1 VIYLISLLI
10 FSGVIIILVFVLLF
24 VEAKVTTQG
33 SHTITINDSK
43 DDALTVSGN
52 PTLLSA
58 LSQNE
63 IFLPSACGGSGS
75 CAMCKCKVVDG
86 GGAILPTELAHLSRK
101 EKLENIRL
109 SCQLKVKEDMAIQ
122 VPESI
127 FGIKKV
133 PATVVSNDN
142 VSTFIKELVL
152 EPAEPIEFE
161 AGSYIQIDVP
171 EYELTFKDFHIDSKY
186 VSEWK
191 KYNLFDLAAKGIKP
205 GFRAYS
211 MANAPHEKDIIKL
224 NIRIATPPPGTEGI
238 PPGFGSSFV
247 FGLKPGDNVTISGPY
262 GDFMARDTQRE
273 MCFVGG
279 GAGMAPLR
287 SHILHQLE
295 GINSGRKI
303 SFWYGARSVKE
314 MFYHEEFTD
323 LAKRYD
329 NFTYHVGLSSP
340 EKEDHWN
347 GLTGFIHTHLID
359 SYLNDHEDPTE
370 IEYYLCGPPPM
381 IDAVIESLYELGVED
396 DMIFYDKFS

>member
-1 VIYLISLLI
+1 VIYLVSLLI

-58 LSQNE
+58 LAQND

-75 CAMCKCKVVDG
+75 CAMCKCKVTDG

-101 EKLENIRL
+101 EKLEGVRL
-109 SCQLKVKEDMAIQ
+109 SCQLKVKQDMAIQ

-133 PATVVSNDN
+133 NAVVVSNDN

-152 EPAEPIEFE
+152 EPEEPIEFE
-161 AGSYIQIDVP
+161 AGAYIQIDVP
-171 EYELTFKDFHIDSKY
+171 EYELTFKDFQIDSKY

-211 MANAPHEKDIIKL
+211 MANPPHEKDIIKL
-224 NIRIATPPPGTEGI
+224 NVRIATPPPGTESI
-238 PPGFGSSFV
+238 PPGFGSSFI
-247 FGLKPGDNVTISGPY
+247 FGLKPGDKVQISGPY
-262 GDFMARDTQRE
+262 GDFMAKDTDKE
-273 MCFVGG
+273 MCFIGG

-295 GINSGRKI
+295 GINSGRKM

-323 LAKRYD
+323 LAERYD
-329 NFTYHVGLSSP
+329 NFTYHIALSSP
-340 EKEDHWN
+340 EKEDNWT

-359 SYLNDHEDPTE
+359 SYLKDHEDPTE

-381 IDAVIESLYELGVED
+381 IDAVIESLYDLGVED
-396 DMIFYDKFS
+396 DMIFFDKFS

>member
-10 FSGVIIILVFVLLF
+10 FSGVIIVLVFVLLF

-33 SHTITINDSK
+33 SHAITINDSK
-43 DDALTVSGN
+43 EDTLTVSGN

-58 LSQNE
+58 LSRND

-75 CAMCKCKVVDG
+75 CAMCKCKVTDG

-101 EKLENIRL
+101 EKLEGVRL
-109 SCQLKVKEDMAIQ
+109 SCQLKVKQDMAIQ

-133 PATVVSNDN
+133 NAIVVSNDN

-152 EPAEPIEFE
+152 EPEESIEFE

-171 EYELTFKDFHIDSKY
+171 EYELTFKDFHINSKY

-211 MANAPHEKDIIKL
+211 MANPPHEKDIVKL
-224 NIRIATPPPGTEGI
+224 NVRIATPPPGTESI
-238 PPGFGSSFV
+238 PPGFGSSFI
-247 FGLKPGDNVTISGPY
+247 FGLKPGDKVKISGPY
-262 GDFMARDTQRE
+262 GDFMAKDTDKE
-273 MCFVGG
+273 MCFLGG

-295 GINSGRKI
+295 GIDSRRKI
-303 SFWYGARSVKE
+303 TFWYGARSVKE
-314 MFYHEEFTD
+314 MFYHEEFLD
-323 LAKRYD
+323 LEKRFD
-329 NFTYHVGLSSP
+329 NFTYHVALSAP
-340 EKEDHWN
+340 EKEDNWN
-347 GLTGFIHTHLID
+347 GLTGFVHIHLID
-359 SYLNDHEDPTE
+359 SYLKEHEDPTE

-381 IDAVIESLYELGVED
+381 IDAVIDDLYEMGVED

>member
-1 VIYLISLLI
+1 MIYLVSLLI

-58 LSQNE
+58 LAQND

-75 CAMCKCKVVDG
+75 CAMCKCKVTDG

-109 SCQLKVKEDMAIQ
+109 SCQLKVKQDMAIQ

-133 PATVVSNDN
+133 NAVVVSNDN

-152 EPAEPIEFE
+152 EPEEPIEFE
-161 AGSYIQIDVP
+161 AGAYIQIDVP
-171 EYELTFKDFHIDSKY
+171 EYELTFKDFQIDSKY

-211 MANAPHEKDIIKL
+211 MANPPHEKDIVKL
-224 NIRIATPPPGTEGI
+224 NVRIATPPPGTESI
-238 PPGFGSSFV
+238 PPGFGSSFI
-247 FGLKPGDNVTISGPY
+247 FGLKPGDKVQISGPY
-262 GDFMARDTQRE
+262 GDFMAKDTDKE
-273 MCFVGG
+273 MCFIGG

-295 GINSGRKI
+295 GINSGRKM

-323 LAKRYD
+323 LAERYD
-329 NFTYHVGLSSP
+329 NFTYHIALSSP
-340 EKEDHWN
+340 EKEDNWT

-359 SYLNDHEDPTE
+359 SYLKDHEDPTE

-381 IDAVIESLYELGVED
+381 IDAVIESLYDLGVED
-396 DMIFYDKFS
+396 DMIFFDKFS

>member
-1 VIYLISLLI
+1 MIYLISLLI
-10 FSGVIIILVFVLLF
+10 FSGVIIVLVFVLLF

-33 SHTITINDSK
+33 SHTITINK
-43 DDALTVSGN
+43 DKENALSVSGN

-58 LSQNE
+58 LSRND

-75 CAMCKCKVVDG
+75 CAMCKCKVIEG

-101 EKLENIRL
+101 EKLEGVRL
-109 SCQLKVKEDMAIQ
+109 SCQLKVKQDMAIQ

-133 PATVVSNDN
+133 NAVVVSNDN

-152 EPAEPIEFE
+152 EPEEPIEFE
-161 AGSYIQIDVP
+161 AGAYVQIDVP
-171 EYELTFKDFHIDSKY
+171 EYELTFKDFQIDSKY

-191 KYNLFDLAAKGIKP
+191 KYKLFDLAAKGIKP

-211 MANAPHEKDIIKL
+211 MANPPHEKDIVKL
-224 NIRIATPPPGTEGI
+224 NVRIATPPPGTEGI
-238 PPGFGSSFV
+238 PPGFGSSFI
-247 FGLKPGDNVTISGPY
+247 FGLNPGDEVKISGPY
-262 GDFMARDTQRE
+262 GDFMAKDTDKE
-273 MCFVGG
+273 MCFIGG

-295 GINSGRKI
+295 GIDSGRKI

-314 MFYHEEFTD
+314 MFYHEEFLD
-323 LAKRYD
+323 LEKRFD
-329 NFTYHVGLSSP
+329 NFTYHVALSSP
-340 EKEDHWN
+340 EKEDNWT
-347 GLTGFIHTHLID
+347 GPTGFVHVHLID
-359 SYLNDHEDPTE
+359 SYLKDHEDPTE

-381 IDAVIESLYELGVED
+381 IDAVIDSLYELGVED
-396 DMIFYDKFS
+396 DMIFFDKFS

>member
-1 VIYLISLLI
+1 MIYLISLLI

-43 DDALTVSGN
+43 DDTLTVSGN

-58 LSQNE
+58 LAQNE

-75 CAMCKCKVVDG
+75 CAMCKCKVKDG

-133 PATVVSNDN
+133 NAVVVSNDN

-152 EPAEPIEFE
+152 EPEEPIEFE
-161 AGSYIQIDVP
+161 AGAYIQIDVP

-247 FGLKPGDNVTISGPY
+247 FGLKPGDKVKISGPY
-262 GDFMARDTQRE
+262 GDFMAKDTDKE
-273 MCFVGG
+273 MCFIGG

-295 GINSGRKI
+295 GINSNRKI

-323 LAKRYD
+323 LAERYD
-329 NFTYHVGLSSP
+329 NFTYHVALSSP
-340 EKEDHWN
+340 EKEDNWT

-396 DMIFYDKFS
+396 DMIFFDKFS

>member
-1 VIYLISLLI
+1 MIYLISLLI
-10 FSGVIIILVFVLLF
+10 FSGVIIVLVFVLLF

-43 DDALTVSGN
+43 EDTLTVSGN

-58 LSQNE
+58 LSRND

-75 CAMCKCKVVDG
+75 CAMCKCKVTDG

-101 EKLENIRL
+101 EKLEGVRL
-109 SCQLKVKEDMAIQ
+109 SCQLKVKQDMAIQ

-133 PATVVSNDN
+133 NAIVVSNDN

-152 EPAEPIEFE
+152 EPEESIEFE
-161 AGSYIQIDVP
+161 AGAYIQIDVP
-171 EYELTFKDFHIDSKY
+171 EYELTFKDFNIDSKY

-211 MANAPHEKDIIKL
+211 MANPPHEKDIVKL
-224 NIRIATPPPGTEGI
+224 NVRIATPPPGTESI
-238 PPGFGSSFV
+238 PPGFGSSFI
-247 FGLKPGDNVTISGPY
+247 FGLKPGDKVQISGPY
-262 GDFMARDTQRE
+262 GDFMAKDTDKE

-295 GINSGRKI
+295 GIDSKRKI
-303 SFWYGARSVKE
+303 TFWYGARSVKE
-314 MFYHEEFTD
+314 MFYHEEFLD
-323 LAKRYD
+323 LEKRFD
-329 NFTYHVGLSSP
+329 NFTYHVALSAP
-340 EKEDHWN
+340 EKEDNWT
-347 GLTGFIHTHLID
+347 GLTGFVHIHLID
-359 SYLNDHEDPTE
+359 SYLKEHEDPTE

-381 IDAVIESLYELGVED
+381 IDAVIEDLYEMGVED

>member
-1 VIYLISLLI
+1 MIYLISLLI

-43 DDALTVSGN
+43 EDSLTVSGN

-58 LSQNE
+58 LAQNE

-75 CAMCKCKVVDG
+75 CAMCKCKVKDG

-133 PATVVSNDN
+133 NAVVVSNDN
-142 VSTFIKELVL
+142 VSTFIKELVIAP
-152 EPAEPIEFE
+152 EEPIAFE
-161 AGSYIQIDVP
+161 AGAYIQIDVP

-191 KYNLFDLAAKGIKP
+191 KYNLFSLAAKGIKP

-211 MANAPHEKDIIKL
+211 MANPPHEKDIVKL
-224 NIRIATPPPGTEGI
+224 NVRIATPPPGTESI
-238 PPGFGSSFV
+238 PPGFGSSFI
-247 FGLKPGDNVTISGPY
+247 FGLKPGDKIKISGPY
-262 GDFMARDTQRE
+262 GDFMAKDTDKE
-273 MCFVGG
+273 MCFIGG

-323 LAKRYD
+323 LAERYD
-329 NFTYHVGLSSP
+329 NFTYHVALSSP
-340 EKEDHWN
+340 EKEDNWT
-347 GLTGFIHTHLID
+347 GLTGFVHTHLID

-381 IDAVIESLYELGVED
+381 IDAVIDSLYELGVED

>member
-1 VIYLISLLI
+1 VIYLVSLLI

-58 LSQNE
+58 LAQND

-75 CAMCKCKVVDG
+75 CAMCKCKVTDG

-109 SCQLKVKEDMAIQ
+109 SCQLKVKQDMAIQ

-133 PATVVSNDN
+133 NAVVVSNDN

-152 EPAEPIEFE
+152 EPEEPIEFE
-161 AGSYIQIDVP
+161 AGAYIQIDVP
-171 EYELTFKDFHIDSKY
+171 EYELTFKDFQIDSKY

-211 MANAPHEKDIIKL
+211 MANPPHEKDIIKL
-224 NIRIATPPPGTEGI
+224 NVRIATPPPGTESI
-238 PPGFGSSFV
+238 PPGFGSSFI
-247 FGLKPGDNVTISGPY
+247 FGLKPGDKVQISGPY
-262 GDFMARDTQRE
+262 GDFMAKDTDKE
-273 MCFVGG
+273 MCFIGG

-295 GINSGRKI
+295 GINSGRKM

-323 LAKRYD
+323 LAERYD
-329 NFTYHVGLSSP
+329 NFTYHIALSSP
-340 EKEDHWN
+340 EKEDNWT

-359 SYLNDHEDPTE
+359 SYLKDHEDPTE

-381 IDAVIESLYELGVED
+381 IDAVIESLYDLGVED
-396 DMIFYDKFS
+396 DMIFFDKFS

>member
-1 VIYLISLLI
+1 MIYLISLLI

-43 DDALTVSGN
+43 EDALTVSGN

-58 LSQNE
+58 LSQND

-75 CAMCKCKVVDG
+75 CAMCKCKLTDG

-101 EKLENIRL
+101 EKLEGVRL
-109 SCQLKVKEDMAIQ
+109 SCQLKVKQDMAIQ

-133 PATVVSNDN
+133 NAIVVSNDN
-142 VSTFIKELVL
+142 VSTFIKELIL
-152 EPAEPIEFE
+152 EPEEFIEFE
-161 AGSYIQIDVP
+161 AGSYIQLDVP
-171 EYELTFKDFHIDSKY
+171 EYELTFKDFNIDSKY

-191 KYNLFDLAAKGIKP
+191 KYNLFDLAARGIKP

-211 MANAPHEKDIIKL
+211 MANAPHEKDIVKL
-224 NIRIATPPPGTEGI
+224 NVRIATPPPGTESI
-238 PPGFGSSFV
+238 PPGFGSSFI
-247 FGLKPGDNVTISGPY
+247 FGLKPGDKVKISGPY
-262 GDFMARDTQRE
+262 GEFKAKDTEKE

-295 GINSGRKI
+295 GIDSKRKI
-303 SFWYGARSVKE
+303 TFWYGARSVKE
-314 MFYHEEFTD
+314 MFYHEEFLD
-323 LAKRYD
+323 LEKRFD
-329 NFTYHVGLSSP
+329 NFTYHVALSAP
-340 EKEDHWN
+340 EKEDNWN
-347 GLTGFIHTHLID
+347 GLTGFVHIHLID
-359 SYLNDHEDPTE
+359 SYLKEHEDPTE

-381 IDAVIESLYELGVED
+381 IDAVIEDLYEMGVED
-396 DMIFYDKFS
+396 DMIFFDKFS

>member
-1 VIYLISLLI
+1 MIYLISLLI

-33 SHTITINDSK
+33 SHTITINK
-43 DDALTVSGN
+43 DKENALSVSGN

-58 LSQNE
+58 LSRNE

-75 CAMCKCKVVDG
+75 CAMCKCKVTDG

-101 EKLENIRL
+101 EKLEGVRL
-109 SCQLKVKEDMAIQ
+109 SCQLKVKQDMAIQ

-133 PATVVSNDN
+133 NAIVVSNDN

-152 EPAEPIEFE
+152 EPEEPIEFE
-161 AGSYIQIDVP
+161 AGAYIQIDVP
-171 EYELTFKDFHIDSKY
+171 EYELTFKDFNIDSKY

-191 KYNLFDLAAKGIKP
+191 KYNLFSLAAKGINP

-211 MANAPHEKDIIKL
+211 MANPPHEKDIVKL
-224 NIRIATPPPGTEGI
+224 NVRIATPPQGTEGI
-238 PPGFGSSFV
+238 PPGFGSSFI
-247 FGLKPGDNVTISGPY
+247 FGLEPGDKVKISGPY
-262 GDFMARDTQRE
+262 GDFMAKDTDKE

-287 SHILHQLE
+287 SHILHQLN
-295 GINSGRKI
+295 GINSKRKI
-303 SFWYGARSVKE
+303 TFWYGARSVKE
-314 MFYHEEFTD
+314 MFYHEEFLD
-323 LAKRYD
+323 LEKRFD
-329 NFTYHVGLSSP
+329 NFTYHVALSAP
-340 EKEDHWN
+340 EKDDNWT
-347 GLTGFIHTHLID
+347 GLTGFVHVHLID
-359 SYLNDHEDPTE
+359 SYLKDHEDPTE

>member
-1 VIYLISLLI
+1 MIYLISLLI
-10 FSGVIIILVFVLLF
+10 FSGVIIVLVFVLLF

-33 SHTITINDSK
+33 SHTITINKDKDS
-43 DDALTVSGN
+43 ALTVAGN

-58 LSQNE
+58 LSSND

-75 CAMCKCKVVDG
+75 CAMCKCKVTEG
-86 GGAILPTELAHLSRK
+86 GGAILPTELAHLSRR
-101 EKLENIRL
+101 EKLEGVRL
-109 SCQLKVKEDMAIQ
+109 SCQLKVKQDMAIQ

-133 PATVVSNDN
+133 NAIVLSNDN

-152 EPAEPIEFE
+152 EPEEPIEFE
-161 AGSYIQIDVP
+161 AGAYIQIDVP
-171 EYELTFKDFHIDSKY
+171 KYDLTFKDFHIDSKY

-191 KYNLFDLAAKGIKP
+191 KYNLFDLAAKGINP

-211 MANAPHEKDIIKL
+211 MANPPHEKDIVTL
-224 NIRIATPPPGTEGI
+224 NVRIATPPPGTEGI
-238 PPGFGSSFV
+238 PPGFGSSFI
-247 FGLKPGDNVTISGPY
+247 FGLKPGDKIKISGPY
-262 GDFMARDTQRE
+262 GDFMAKDTNNE

-295 GINSGRKI
+295 GIDSGRKI
-303 SFWYGARSVKE
+303 TFWYGARSVKE
-314 MFYHEEFTD
+314 MFYHEEFLD
-323 LAKRYD
+323 LEKRFD
-329 NFTYHVGLSSP
+329 NFTYHVALSDP
-340 EKEDHWN
+340 DKEDNWT
-347 GLTGFIHTHLID
+347 GPTGFVHAHLID
-359 SYLNDHEDPTE
+359 SYIKEHEDPTE

-381 IDAVIESLYELGVED
+381 IDAVIESLYDMGVED

>member
-1 VIYLISLLI
+1 MIYLISLLI

-43 DDALTVSGN
+43 DEPLTVSGN

-58 LSQNE
+58 LAQNE

-75 CAMCKCKVVDG
+75 CAMCKCKVKDG

-127 FGIKKV
+127 FSIKKV
-133 PATVVSNDN
+133 NATVVSNDN

-152 EPAEPIEFE
+152 EPEEPIEFD
-161 AGSYIQIDVP
+161 AGAYIQIDVP

-247 FGLKPGDNVTISGPY
+247 FGLKPGDEVKISGPY
-262 GDFMARDTQRE
+262 GDFMAKDTDKE
-273 MCFVGG
+273 MCFIGG

-287 SHILHQLE
+287 SHILHQLK
-295 GINSGRKI
+295 GINSNRKI

-314 MFYHEEFTD
+314 MFYHEEFTE

-329 NFTYHVGLSSP
+329 NFTYHVALSSP
-340 EKEDHWN
+340 EKEDNWT
-347 GLTGFIHTHLID
+347 GLTGFVHTHLIE
-359 SYLNDHEDPTE
+359 SYLKNHEDPTE

-381 IDAVIESLYELGVED
+381 IDAVIDSLYELGVED

>member
-1 VIYLISLLI
+1 VIYLVSLLI

-58 LSQNE
+58 LAQND

-75 CAMCKCKVVDG
+75 CAMCKCKVTDG

-109 SCQLKVKEDMAIQ
+109 SCQLKVKQDMAIQ

-133 PATVVSNDN
+133 NAVVVSNDN

-152 EPAEPIEFE
+152 EPEEPIEFE
-161 AGSYIQIDVP
+161 AGAYIQIDVP
-171 EYELTFKDFHIDSKY
+171 EYELTFKDFQIDSKY

-211 MANAPHEKDIIKL
+211 MANPPHEKDIVKL
-224 NIRIATPPPGTEGI
+224 NVRIATPPPGTESI
-238 PPGFGSSFV
+238 PPGFGSSFI
-247 FGLKPGDNVTISGPY
+247 FGLKPGDKVQISGPY
-262 GDFMARDTQRE
+262 GDFMAKDTDKE
-273 MCFVGG
+273 MCFIGG

-295 GINSGRKI
+295 GINSGRKM

-323 LAKRYD
+323 LAERYD
-329 NFTYHVGLSSP
+329 NFTYHIALSSP
-340 EKEDHWN
+340 EKEDNWT

-359 SYLNDHEDPTE
+359 SYLKDHEDPTE

-381 IDAVIESLYELGVED
+381 IDAVIESLYDLGVED
-396 DMIFYDKFS
+396 DMIFFDKFS

>member
-1 VIYLISLLI
+1 
-10 FSGVIIILVFVLLF
+10 VIIILVFILLF

-33 SHTITINDSK
+33 SHTITINK
-43 DDALTVSGN
+43 DKENALSVSGN

-58 LSQNE
+58 LSRNE

-75 CAMCKCKVVDG
+75 CAMCKCKVTEG
-86 GGAILPTELAHLSRK
+86 GGAVLPTELAHLSRK
-101 EKLENIRL
+101 EKLEGIRL
-109 SCQLKVKEDMAIQ
+109 SCQLKVKQDMAIQ

-133 PATVVSNDN
+133 NAIVVSNDN

-152 EPAEPIEFE
+152 EPEEPIEFE
-161 AGSYIQIDVP
+161 AGAYIQIDVP

-211 MANAPHEKDIIKL
+211 MANPPHEKDIVKL
-224 NIRIATPPPGTEGI
+224 NVRIATPPPGTESI
-238 PPGFGSSFV
+238 PPGFGSSFI
-247 FGLKPGDNVTISGPY
+247 FGLKPGDKIKISGPY
-262 GDFMARDTQRE
+262 GDFMAKDTDKE

-295 GINSGRKI
+295 GIDSGRKI
-303 SFWYGARSVKE
+303 TFWYGARSVKE
-314 MFYHEEFTD
+314 MFYHEEFLD
-323 LAKRYD
+323 LEKRFD
-329 NFTYHVGLSSP
+329 NFTYHVALSAP
-340 EKEDHWN
+340 EKEDNWK
-347 GLTGFIHTHLID
+347 GLTGFVHIHLID
-359 SYLNDHEDPTE
+359 SYLKDHEDPTE

-381 IDAVIESLYELGVED
+381 IDAVIESLYDLGVED